1 MVSVVTRQSPGGPLN
16 GIPVAQSSWCNYRV
30 ISHWADY
37 IIDVWPEDNYPNGKE
52 GKGIAEAWSL
62 ARSAGSRGLL
72 LLGCDVAGDP
82 DDYQAMAAAILSC
95 PDDLYTGMVKLWP
108 ESTKRDD
115 WMWSHRGGTLGAP
128 AATQDETVSVAY
140 VSLGYLWVPG
150 RLLDLAAP
158 DMGTWQWGSV
168 DVKLSELAL
177 ASGIAA
183 HAVPGCRP
191 KHLHYQQE
199 HDGQAILGRS
209 AGHTTAT
216 S

>member
-1 MVSVVTRQSPGGPLN
+1 M
-16 GIPVAQSSWCNYRV
+16 WCNYRV
-30 ISHWADY
+30 ISHPADY
-37 IIDVWPEDNYPNGKE
+37 IIDIWPEDNYPNGKE
-52 GKGIAEAWSL
+52 AAGIAEAWSL
-62 ARSAGSRGLL
+62 ARTAGHAGLL
-72 LLGCDVAGDP
+72 LLGCDVAADP
-82 DDYQAMAAAILSC
+82 DDYQAMAEAVQLAPWSLH
-95 PDDLYTGMVKLWP
+95 TGLVKLWP

-115 WMWSHRGGTLGAP
+115 WIWSHRGGTLGAP
-128 AATQDETVSVAY
+128 AATQDETVPVAY

-183 HAVPGCRP
+183 HVVPGCRP

-209 AGHTTAT
+209 AGHPTAAP
-216 S
+216 